1 MNKEAILEGLL
12 YVQGDMGLSLKD
24 VEDILELNEE
34 EAKSLILT
42 LKNKYENIDR
52 GLRINYLGNTFKLTT
67 KSEHK
72 EYYKKLLDDHGNST
86 LSNAALET
94 LAIIAYNEPIT
105 RLDIDNLRGVDT
117 TYTIRRLVAR
127 GLIKECGRSD
137 MPGRAILY
145 KTTDEFLDYF
155 NLSSMEDLPKIDS
168 LEENN
173 DNDKEEMN
181 LFLSNY
187 REE

>member
-1 MNKEAILEGLL
+1 
-12 YVQGDMGLSLKD
+12 
-24 VEDILELNEE
+24 
-34 EAKSLILT
+34 
-42 LKNKYENIDR
+42 
-52 GLRINYLGNTFKLTT
+52 
-67 KSEHK
+67 
-72 EYYKKLLDDHGNST
+72 
-86 LSNAALET
+86 
-94 LAIIAYNEPIT
+94 
-105 RLDIDNLRGVDT
+105 
-117 TYTIRRLVAR
+117 
-127 GLIKECGRSD
+127 

-155 NLSSMEDLPKIDS
+155 NLSSKEDLPKIDS